1 MQFVDCGYREGSG
14 KIVSQN
20 KLFASVIFRGAYAT
34 IAIIV
39 SPLGAL
45 RYLNPLNL
53 LNLLN
58 LFSRGA
64 YASIAII
71 VSP

>member
-20 KLFASVIFRGAYAT
+20 KLFASVISRGVYAT

-64 YASIAII
+64 YVSIAII